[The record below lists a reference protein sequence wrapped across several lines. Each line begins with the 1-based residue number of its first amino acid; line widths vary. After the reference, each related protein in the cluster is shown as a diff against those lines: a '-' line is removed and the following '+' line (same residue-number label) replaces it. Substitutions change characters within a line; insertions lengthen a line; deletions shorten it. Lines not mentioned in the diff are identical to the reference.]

1 MVSRM
6 TFWAN
11 KLSERLWV
19 RPLLMCLVSVV
30 AAFMAQ
36 WLGNSGLSVYLPSI
50 SRDSLETLLS
60 IMSSSMLVIAT
71 FCVGSMVA
79 AYASAGNSATP
90 RSFALVIADDV
101 SQNALA
107 TFIGAFIFSVVA
119 IVAVKNDFYAEGGH
133 FVLFCM
139 TLSVLAAVIVTFV
152 RWVDRIARLGRVNST
167 IDKIEEATAK
177 ALEHRKQAPLMGGIA
192 LTPVPAPN
200 MEVHILKPGYIQRI
214 ELTSIQKL
222 AEQLDMTV
230 RLLVLPGS
238 FVFPGQPVLL
248 VGGQRALEEQDI
260 STLQSAFILGKN
272 RTFIEDPRF
281 GLVVLSQV
289 ACKAL
294 SPAVNDAGTAID
306 VLSSFARLFSQW
318 NEPVATEDM
327 ADCRFDRIQVPELDM
342 QDLFDDAFNAIGR
355 DGAGSIEVVLKL
367 QKTLTA
373 LADCP
378 APGMREAARLHA
390 ARALARAEQSLSLDT
405 DKQQARQAS
414 CCAASASSE

>member
-11 KLSERLWV
+11 RLSERLWV
-19 RPLLMCLVSVV
+19 RPLLMCLLSVI
-30 AAFMAQ
+30 AAFTAQ
-36 WLGNSGLSVYLPSI
+36 WLGSGGLAVYLPAI

-79 AYASAGNSATP
+79 AYASAGTSATP

-119 IVAVKNDFYAEGGH
+119 IVAVKNNFYQQGGH

-139 TLSVLAAVIVTFV
+139 TLLVLAAVIVTFV

-167 IDKIEEATAK
+167 IEKIEAATAK
-177 ALEHRKQAPLMGGIA
+177 ALAHRKQAPLLGGIA
-192 LTPVPAPN
+192 IGELSGPLVDIHASS
-200 MEVHILKPGYIQRI
+200 PGYIQRI
-214 ELTSIQKL
+214 EMASLQKQ
-222 AEQLDMTV
+222 AELQQAIV
-230 RLLVLPGS
+230 RLQVVPGS
-238 FVFPGQPVLL
+238 FVFPGQVLL
-248 VGGQRALEEQDI
+248 QVSGVNSLDESCVSALQN
-260 STLQSAFILGKN
+260 AFVLGRS

-294 SPAVNDAGTAID
+294 SPAVNDPGTAID

-318 NEPVATEDM
+318 SEPLPMEAL
-327 ADCRFDRIQVPELDM
+327 APCKFDKIQVPQLAIMEM
-342 QDLFDDAFNAIGR
+342 FDDAFNAIGR
-355 DGAGSIEVVLKL
+355 DGAGCIEVVLKL
-367 QKTLTA
+367 QKTLA
-373 LADCP
+373 SLADCP
-378 APGMREAARLHA
+378 VPGMREAAHHHA
-390 ARALARAEQSLSLDT
+390 SKALARSDACLTLQE
-405 DKQQARQAS
+405 DKQQAK
-414 CCAASASSE
+414 AAAAFLSDK